1 LAKRRAANMA
11 SLYDEEPP
19 ESGLYGEWQTEEY
32 IPEPIINVSY
42 GFLWYFFNFIDVYN
56 YLMT

>member
-1 LAKRRAANMA
+1 LKHVKSRIYTLTKRRAANMA

-32 IPEPIINVSY
+32 MPEPIIDVSY
-42 GFLWYFFNFIDVYN
+42 G
-56 YLMT
+56 